1 MTVPLRTAM
10 ARTGAPTPQL
20 LWCIGGLVCLPLAAM
35 AGIGAVRSPV
45 LVVLGIGGM
54 ALFGLAVLSPPAAMA
69 GLLVA
74 AGLVRVQLS
83 TGTGSP
89 IVASLLAALAITV
102 AWIVRMIFRRDLH
115 LVRSPLTF
123 PVVAFATVNV
133 ISFIW
138 SRATLDPRISVPA
151 TYARVQIAA
160 LMVVVLSATV
170 VLIIGGTVRQRRW
183 FVWCLGILFTIGVAH
198 AVLLFLKGPDNLVN
212 GRGLVTTW
220 WVCLAAAQAIVNT
233 RLKWWARVG
242 LGLVCAVWLYQL
254 LSVIDWL
261 SGWLPAV
268 VALFFV
274 LLLRGRVTAIAT
286 VIITLLLVVALWG
299 PIYKSV
305 YSDQVDEGSINGS
318 TGRTSLWERTLSTIS
333 PSPWLGSGPAGYALA
348 LVQFYPN
355 DALSAHSNYVD
366 VIAQSGVIGMAFF
379 TWFFVATLITGWR
392 VQRRLKARGDPF
404 GTALATGIVAGVIG
418 VLVAMALGDW
428 FIPFVYNQTIAGFDH
443 TVLSWFCIGML
454 VALDTMSR
462 APQSET
468 SS

>member
-1 MTVPLRTAM
+1 MTLPVRTAI
-10 ARTGAPTPQL
+10 ARTGTPIPL
-20 LWCIGGLVCLPLAAM
+20 FLWWLCGLVCLPVAAL
-35 AGIGAVRSPV
+35 AGIGAARSPA

-54 ALFGLAVLSPPAAMA
+54 ALFALAVLSPPAAMA

-74 AGLVRVQLS
+74 AGLVHVQLD

-89 IVASLLAALAITV
+89 IVASLLAALAITG

-123 PVVAFATVNV
+123 PVVAFVTVNV
-133 ISFIW
+133 VSFIW
-138 SRATLDPRISVPA
+138 SRATLDPRISVPP

-183 FVWCLGILFTIGVAH
+183 FVYYLGILFTIGVAH
-198 AVLLFLKGPDNLVN
+198 ATVLFLHGPDNLVN

-220 WVCLAAAQAIVNT
+220 WICLAAAQAIVNT
-233 RLKWWARVG
+233 RLKWWARAG
-242 LGLVCAVWLYQL
+242 LGLLSAVWLYQL

-261 SGWLPAV
+261 SGWVPAV

-274 LLLRGRVTAIAT
+274 LLLRGRVAALMT
-286 VIITLLLVVALWG
+286 VIITLLLVAALWG
-299 PIYKSV
+299 PLYKSL
-305 YSDQVDEGSINGS
+305 YTDQVAEGSVGGS
-318 TGRTSLWERTLSTIS
+318 TGRTTLWERTLSTIA

-355 DALSAHSNYVD
+355 DALSAHSNYID
-366 VIAQSGVIGMAFF
+366 VITQSGVIGMAFF
-379 TWFFVATLITGWR
+379 VWFLAAALLTGWR
-392 VQRRLKARGDPF
+392 VQRRLKARGDAF

-418 VLVAMALGDW
+418 LLVAMALGDW

-443 TVLSWFCIGML
+443 TVVSWFCIGML
-454 VALDTMSR
+454 VALDAMTR
-462 APQSET
+462 DPQSEE